1 MNVETVKTWLDLFT
15 DEVNQNKEYL
25 SELDTPIGDGDH
37 GMNMARGTTAVKE
50 VIAEKIQQRW

>member
-50 VIAEKIQQRW
+50 VIVEKIQQRW